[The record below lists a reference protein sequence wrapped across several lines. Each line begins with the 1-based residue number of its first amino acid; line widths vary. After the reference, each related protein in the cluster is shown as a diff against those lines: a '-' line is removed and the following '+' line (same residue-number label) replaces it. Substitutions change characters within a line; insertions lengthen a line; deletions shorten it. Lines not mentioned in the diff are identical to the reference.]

1 MELSNSAE
9 HQSKKASILNGILE
23 IGAESIKIDQITRVA
38 RVQIA
43 SSLRPKIVKWL
54 IVLGL
59 FGLSFVF
66 VSSGR
71 PGFAEI
77 GTAIVSAVIG
87 ALVARFLNLS
97 DTYGAMIETSSG
109 SKTYLVDDD
118 PKTIDAVV
126 GFLAEIIERPHD
138 QRNLVLNVAGG
149 NIVNSADKTEY
160 KIADARGSIF
170 GGKDGTINNNF

>member
-1 MELSNSAE
+1 MEIADSAE
-9 HQSKKASILNGILE
+9 QLSRKASILNGILE
-23 IGAESIKIDQITRVA
+23 IGAESIKIDHITRIA
-38 RVQIA
+38 RVKIA
-43 SSLRPKIVKWL
+43 SSLRPKIIKWM

-59 FGLSFVF
+59 FGLSFVL

-71 PGFAEI
+71 PGSGEI
-77 GTAIVSAVIG
+77 GSAIISAVIG

-126 GFLAEIIERPHD
+126 GFLSEIIERPHE

-170 GGKDGTINNNF
+170 GGDGGSINNNF